1 MEKRIAIIGAGLSSL
16 LGCRYIL
23 EKGFQQ
29 IVFEAEWSI
38 GGIWG
43 QTIESTRFQ
52 NTQEVFQFSDFPW
65 PSYVKEVYPILEY
78 IESYAQHFGILPYIK
93 FNSKV
98 ISIDYVGESDVD
110 LQSWDRWGGAGKPYG
125 SKEYQVEFV
134 ILCIGGFSGLPN
146 IPDFHPHHGP
156 EVYTGKVM
164 HSMDY
169 AAMDKAKAVELIKGK
184 RVTVI
189 GSQKTAVDIAAECAN
204 ANGVDYPCTMIQRTT
219 HWMLSTGYIWG
230 VNLGSY
236 TSIASR
242 SYWFTSLRW
251 GISTWVESYLRW
263 KLPSK
268 KLKMI
273 LEQSFLQDISCQ
285 ILMLPEN
292 FYDKVEE
299 GSIILKKS
307 QSFGFCN

>member
-93 FNSKV
+93 FNSK
-98 ISIDYVGESDVD
+98 
-110 LQSWDRWGGAGKPYG
+110 
-125 SKEYQVEFV
+125 EYQVEFV
-134 ILCIGGFSGLPN
+134 ILSIGRFSGLPN

-169 AAMDKAKAVELIKGK
+169 AAMDKAKAVKLIKGK

-189 GSQKTAVDIAAECAN
+189 GSRKTAVDIAAECAN
-204 ANGVDYPCTMIQRTT
+204 ANGVDYPCTMIQRTA

-242 SYWFTSLRW
+242 SYWFTSLVKHFFIAFW
-251 GISTWVESYLRW
+251 PLYF
-263 KLPSK
+263 
-268 KLKMI
+268 
-273 LEQSFLQDISCQ
+273 QSW
-285 ILMLPEN
+285 
-292 FYDKVEE
+292 
-299 GSIILKKS
+299 
-307 QSFGFCN
+307 